1 MSGGDLA
8 TPPVLA
14 PAPQPSWRTPDPP
27 DEHAIS
33 HLQTA
38 LRLPRALCAVLVAR
52 GLSEETAAK
61 AYLRPLLDG
70 LHPPSGL
77 PDADRA
83 ADRLLEA
90 IRGGEQV
97 LVHGDYD
104 VDGVSG
110 VALLTRWIRRLG
122 GRVTPFVPHRVRDGY
137 DFGPA
142 GLRVAQEAGAHLIV
156 TVDCGITALEAVA
169 RARSMGIDVIV
180 TDHHTPGPSLPPALA
195 VVNPQLPDSTYPN
208 RGLCGAAVAFKLCQ
222 LLAQAHGVEDEELY
236 ASLDL
241 VALATIADLVPLD
254 GENRILAR
262 YGLRAM
268 ASTTNPGLRA
278 LLASSRLDRG
288 PIDAGKVGFILA
300 PRINAVG
307 RMGAAATALDLLLT
321 EDEDEAARL
330 ADTLEEQNRIRREE
344 DRRTLDQALGLLA
357 ADYEPER
364 DFGVVLGAEGWHP
377 GVIGIVASRVV
388 ERIHRP
394 TVLVA
399 FQGADGR
406 GSARSIPGFHLYDA
420 VRACSGHLT
429 RFGGHRQ
436 AAGMD
441 LRRTSLEAFKTAFNE
456 EARSRLEGVSPKPRI
471 QADLEVSLDD
481 VTLEMA
487 HYLQYMGPFGISN
500 RKPVFLARNVEL
512 TAPPNLVKGEHLGL
526 RLGQDRARLRAIGFG
541 IAHRVPPEALG
552 MGPVDLVFQVAE
564 REFRG
569 SRALQARVLDVRPS
583 AGAP

>member
-8 TPPVLA
+8 TPTVLA
-14 PAPQPSWRTPDPP
+14 PAPQPSWRPPLPP
-27 DEHAIS
+27 DEQAVARLRS
-33 HLQTA
+33 A
-38 LRLPRALCAVLVAR
+38 LNLPRALCAILVGR
-52 GLSEETAAK
+52 GLGEEAEAK

-70 LHPPSGL
+70 LHPPSAL
-77 PDADRA
+77 PDASRA
-83 ADRLLEA
+83 VDRLLAA
-90 IRGGEQV
+90 IRSGEQV

-110 VALLTRWIRRLG
+110 AALLTRWIRRLG
-122 GRVTPFVPHRVRDGY
+122 GRVTPFVPHRVHDGY

-142 GLRVAQEAGAHLIV
+142 GLRAAQEVGASLVV
-156 TVDCGITALEAVA
+156 TVDCGITALDTVA
-169 RARSMGIDVIV
+169 RADAMGIDVIV
-180 TDHHTPGPSLPPALA
+180 TDHHTPGPSLPRALA
-195 VVNPQLPDSTYPN
+195 VVNPKLPDNTYPN
-208 RGLCGAAVAFKLCQ
+208 PGLCGAAVAFKLCQ
-222 LLAQAHGVEDEELY
+222 LLARAHGVEDEELH

-241 VALATIADLVPLD
+241 VALATIADLVPLN

-268 ASTTNPGLRA
+268 ARTKNPGLRA
-278 LLASSRLDRG
+278 LLARSRLDGG

-307 RMGAAATALDLLLT
+307 RMGAAATALELLLT
-321 EDEDEAARL
+321 EDVDEAARL
-330 ADTLEEQNRIRREE
+330 ADILEEQNRIRREE
-344 DRRTLDQALGLLA
+344 DRRTLEQALALLA
-357 ADYEPER
+357 ADYDPER

-399 FQGADGR
+399 FQGGDGR
-406 GSARSIPGFHLYDA
+406 GSARSIPGFDLYDA

-441 LRRTSLEAFKTAFNE
+441 LPRTSLEAFKAAFNE
-456 EARSRLEGVSPKPRI
+456 EARNRLEGVSPKPSI
-471 QADLEVSLDD
+471 QADLEVSLED

-487 HYLQYMGPFGISN
+487 HYLQYLGPFGISN
-500 RKPVFLARNVEL
+500 RTPVFLARNVDL
-512 TAPPNLVKGEHLGL
+512 TAPPRVVKGEHLGL

-541 IAHRVPPEALG
+541 LAHRVPPDALG
-552 MGPVDLVFQVAE
+552 TGPVDLVFQVAE

-569 SRALQARVLDVRPS
+569 SPTVQARVLDVRPS